1 MNNEGKEELVFE
13 EKRKIKIHPTIIFI
27 LISMLIVLLS
37 GIAELF
43 NLSITYNEI
52 NPLSGKVEPTLV
64 TVNSLL
70 SFDGFRYI
78 IGNALKNFVNFTP
91 LSMTLLALLGIG
103 VAEKSGYLKTLLTK
117 IVKRI
122 PYQYITFLIIFLGIC
137 TSLAT
142 EVGYVILLP
151 LAALLF
157 LINGRHPIAG
167 IVTGFAGV
175 TIGYGI
181 NFFIGPTDQI
191 LSTYT
196 TNAANIIDSGYEA
209 TMAGNWY
216 FMIIATIIMSFIGM
230 LITEKIIVPK
240 LGKYKDNEDF
250 KKIEITNT
258 EKKGLRYARI
268 ATIVLG
274 LIFLYMI
281 IPGLPAS
288 GLLLDNT
295 EITYVNKLFGYNSY
309 FSSGIIFIISLIFLV
324 GGISYGIGTKK
335 IKNDKDVANI
345 MTSAL
350 DKIGIYIVFIFFASQ
365 LIAYL
370 NYTNLGT
377 ILVAGITK
385 LVKNLS
391 FTGVPLILL
400 LLLITMIVNLLVNS
414 TTLKWS
420 IMAPIFIPMFMQA
433 NLSPEF
439 TQLIFRAGD
448 SITKPLTIFLPYFII
463 FLVLIYKY
471 NKTNSVTTI
480 KKSISLMLP
489 YSLILGLIWIALII
503 GWYIIGLP
511 IGPEVYPTI

>member
-1 MNNEGKEELVFE
+1 MNNEEFVFE
-13 EKRKIKIHPTIIFI
+13 DKKKIKIHPIIIFI
-27 LISMLIVLLS
+27 LISIAIVLLS
-37 GIAELF
+37 GIGELF
-43 NLSITYNEI
+43 NLSVTYNEI
-52 NPLSGKVEPTLV
+52 NPINGKIESTLV
-64 TVNSLL
+64 TVNSLF
-70 SFDGFRYI
+70 SFSGFRYI
-78 IGNALKNFVNFTP
+78 IGDAVKNFVNFTP
-91 LSMTLLALLGIG
+91 LSMILIALLGLG
-103 VAEKSGYLKTLLTK
+103 VAEKSGYLKVLLTK
-117 IVKRI
+117 ITKVI
-122 PYQYITFLIIFLGIC
+122 PYQYITFLIVFLGIC

-151 LAALLF
+151 LAALVF
-157 LINGRHPIAG
+157 LINGRHPLAG
-167 IVTGFAGV
+167 ITAAFAGV

-181 NFFIGPTDQI
+181 NFFIGPIDQI
-191 LSTYT
+191 LATYT

-216 FMIIATIIMSFIGM
+216 FMIIATVIMSFIGM

-240 LGKYKDNEDF
+240 LGRYKDNEDF
-250 KKIEITNT
+250 SKVEITNV

-268 ATIVLG
+268 ATLVLT

-295 EITYVNKLFGYNSY
+295 ETTYINKLFGYNSY
-309 FSSGIIFIISLIFLV
+309 FSSGIVFIIAIIFLV

-335 IKNDKDVANI
+335 IKNDKDIAKT

-350 DKIGIYIVFIFFASQ
+350 DGIGIYIVFIFFASQ
-365 LIAYL
+365 LISYL

-377 ILVAGITK
+377 IFVAGITK
-385 LVKNLS
+385 LIENLN
-391 FTGVPLILL
+391 FTGIPLILL
-400 LLLITMIVNLLVNS
+400 LLLVTMVLNLFITS
-414 TTLKWS
+414 TTIKWS
-420 IMAPIFIPMFMQA
+420 IMAPIFVPMFMQS

-463 FLVLIYKY
+463 FLILIYKY
-471 NKTNSVTTI
+471 NKASSVTTI
-480 KKSISLMLP
+480 RKSISLMFP
-489 YSLILGLIWIALII
+489 YSLILGLLWIALIL

-511 IGPEVYPTI
+511 IGPEVYPAI